1 MHPNNST
8 GRLASHCS
16 RKKVVITDETQK
28 AYPRR
33 GSRLVQRADVM
44 IADAIAPD
52 WFRIIKH
59 MDDDEAFE
67 LIKQLKKETCVLFY
81 LGHSYAP
88 FDMSRYP
95 LSCGN
100 VIIEL

>member
-1 MHPNNST
+1 MKRRKHI
-8 GRLASHCS
+8 LEAS
-16 RKKVVITDETQK
+16 
-28 AYPRR
+28 
-33 GSRLVQRADVM
+33 SRLIQRADVM
-44 IADAIAPD
+44 IADAIVLD

-59 MDDDEAFE
+59 MNADEAIEFAE
-67 LIKQLKKETCVLFY
+67 QLKKETCTLSH
-81 LGHSYAP
+81 LSHNYAP